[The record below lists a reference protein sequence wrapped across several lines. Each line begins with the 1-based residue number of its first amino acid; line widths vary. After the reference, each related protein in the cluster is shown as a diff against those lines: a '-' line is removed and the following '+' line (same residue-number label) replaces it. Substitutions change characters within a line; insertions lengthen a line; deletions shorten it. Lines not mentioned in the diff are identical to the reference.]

1 MPIQL
6 TEDLKTAI
14 NNARADGFP
23 MLVASVDATDQPSMS
38 IRGSLHTHS
47 DDSLAIWVRNA
58 DGGLLKSVEVHPQIA
73 LWYRNTATNAAF
85 LMHGEARR
93 IDDEAVKQQ
102 VYDASPEGERNLD
115 PERKGTALVID
126 LIRVIQR
133 GQVLMER

>member
-23 MLVASVDATDQPSMS
+23 MLIASVDATDQPSMS

-73 LWYRNTATNAAF
+73 LWYRNTATNTAF

-93 IDDEAVKQQ
+93 VDDEAVKQQ

-115 PERKGTALVID
+115 PERKGTALIID

>member
-23 MLVASVDATDQPSMS
+23 MLIASVDATDQPSMS

-73 LWYRNTATNAAF
+73 LWYRNTATNTAF

-93 IDDEAVKQQ
+93 DDDEGVRQQ

-115 PERKGTALVID
+115 PERKGTALIID

>member
-1 MPIQL
+1 MSIQL
-6 TEDLKTAI
+6 TDDLKTAI

-23 MLVASVDATDQPSMS
+23 MLVANVDVTGQPSMS

-47 DDSLAIWVRNA
+47 DSSLAIWIRNA
-58 DGGLLKSVEVHPQIA
+58 DGGILKSIAANPHIA
-73 LWYRNTATNAAF
+73 LWYRNTTSNLAF

-93 IDDEAVKQQ
+93 VDDEAVKQQ
-102 VYDASPEGERNLD
+102 VYDAAPEAERNMD
-115 PERKGTALVID
+115 PERKGAAMVVD

>member
-38 IRGSLHTHS
+38 IRGSLQTYS
-47 DDSLAIWVRNA
+47 DDSLAMWVRNA
-58 DGGLLKSVEVHPQIA
+58 DGGLLKSVEAHPLIA
-73 LWYRNTATNAAF
+73 LWYRNTATNTAF

-93 IDDEAVKQQ
+93 VDDEAVKQQ
-102 VYDASPEGERNLD
+102 VYDASPEGERNQD

>member
-6 TEDLKTAI
+6 TDDMKTTI

-23 MLVASVDATDQPSMS
+23 MLVASVDATDQPSIS
-38 IRGSLHTHS
+38 IRGSLHVHS
-47 DDSLAIWVRNA
+47 DSSLAMWVRNA
-58 DGGLLKSVEVHPQIA
+58 DGGLLKSVAVHPQIA
-73 LWYRNTATNAAF
+73 LWYRNTGTNTAF

-93 IDDEAVKQQ
+93 DDSEAVRQQ
-102 VYDASPEGERNLD
+102 VYDASPEGERNMD

-133 GQVLMER
+133 GQVVMER

>member
-23 MLVASVDATDQPSMS
+23 MLIASVDATDQPSMS
-38 IRGSLHTHS
+38 IRGSLQTYG
-47 DDSLAIWVRNA
+47 DDSLAIWVRNQ
-58 DGGLLKSVEVHPQIA
+58 DGGLLASVSKNPLVA
-73 LWYRNTATNAAF
+73 LMYRNPETRLAF
-85 LMHGEARR
+85 QMHGEARR
-93 IDDEAVKQQ
+93 VDDEAVRQR
-102 VYDASPEGERNLD
+102 VYEAAPEVERNAD
-115 PERKGTALVID
+115 AERKGTALVID